1 MFLVMGTVDETG
13 DFLPIVSS
21 SHQAS
26 EDKTARSHF
35 VGMCMG
41 ILREQFRTVSGKSPH
56 MVPISEIF
64 ERLPYYTGVILHN
77 VEPVVEAFYLQQ
89 ALEQQEGCLLKLWIT
104 GEK

>member
-13 DFLPIVSS
+13 DFLPIVSI
-21 SHQAS
+21 SHQAGTV
-26 EDKTARSHF
+26 EAIQPYFAATCLA
-35 VGMCMG
+35 
-41 ILREQFRTVSGKSPH
+41 ILRQQYRTVSSDKPH
-56 MVPISEIF
+56 SVDIADML

-89 ALEQQEGCLLKLWIT
+89 ALEQQGGCLLKLWVT